1 MDFSFLQRTITM
13 PTIDLVA
20 IQQATETFMKKRE
33 NILTKMSN
41 ERMFV
46 GEQRSRL
53 AEQYR

>member
-1 MDFSFLQRTITM
+1 
-13 PTIDLVA
+13 
-20 IQQATETFMKKRE
+20 MKKRE